1 MTSVF
6 DLNVTQILY
15 IVLVILKNV
24 NIIDVLI
31 LIRTASNFV
40 SSFWSRI
47 KNVLPQII
55 WTILGNHLKSLLIC
69 ITILL

>member
-40 SSFWSRI
+40 SSF
-47 KNVLPQII
+47 
-55 WTILGNHLKSLLIC
+55 
-69 ITILL
+69 